1 MKIINLV
8 EDTAGHNACEFEHG
22 LSFYIE
28 TKYHKLLVD
37 TGATDM
43 SLRNAR
49 ILDIDVTEVDTVVL
63 SHGHYDHSGG
73 IIPFIEKNNKARIYM
88 TETAGGEY
96 YNLKNDLEKYIGIDK
111 RIMQLPQTVKVEGNL
126 KIDDE
131 LFLFSGI
138 KGNKYPSNGN
148 LTLKMKT
155 DAGYVQDTFIHEQC
169 LVITE
174 DGKNVLLS
182 GCAHNGIINIL
193 DRYYEIYS
201 AYPDMVISGF
211 HMIQSTEYT
220 DEDVENIKNIAKE
233 LMKTGSVF
241 YSGHCTGQRAFDIM
255 KEIMGERLIQI
266 HSGEMI
272 SGI

>member
-126 KIDDE
+126 
-131 LFLFSGI
+131 
-138 KGNKYPSNGN
+138 
-148 LTLKMKT
+148 
-155 DAGYVQDTFIHEQC
+155 
-169 LVITE
+169 
-174 DGKNVLLS
+174 NVL
-182 GCAHNGIINIL
+182 
-193 DRYYEIYS
+193 S
-201 AYPDMVISGF
+201 A
-211 HMIQSTEYT
+211 
-220 DEDVENIKNIAKE
+220 
-233 LMKTGSVF
+233 VF
-241 YSGHCTGQRAFDIM
+241 S
-255 KEIMGERLIQI
+255 
-266 HSGEMI
+266 
-272 SGI
+272 